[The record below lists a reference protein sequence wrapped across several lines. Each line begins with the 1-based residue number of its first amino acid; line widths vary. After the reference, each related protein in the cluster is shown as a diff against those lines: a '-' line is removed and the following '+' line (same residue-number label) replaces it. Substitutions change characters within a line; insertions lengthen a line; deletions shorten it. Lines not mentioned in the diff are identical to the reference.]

1 MQEAGTILWS
11 DGSCYPLVRFISSCR
26 FTRRT
31 EIPETLRTFI
41 EQRIAAHPYF
51 FHKIRLWDDFY
62 TPGWSDVEH
71 EKLPYYGLPERMD
84 GMRVLDVGC
93 AEGFFSFEAERR
105 GAAQVVA
112 IDSFDDSIERFNLVR
127 MALGSKA
134 HGFLCN
140 VYDLS
145 PRTFGTFDLVM
156 FFGVLYHVKH
166 PWYALEKVA
175 SICSGT
181 LLLQTLVADDAAL
194 RDRSVAQF
202 HPFGIESGPP
212 EDRQHDP
219 TVFWVPTPECARN
232 LVRAVG
238 FVDVEDV
245 TVEPGKPY
253 VLRARAANV
262 VPGKAP
268 DPMTAPWS

>member
-1 MQEAGTILWS
+1 MIHTTEAFRSLMEQQ
-11 DGSCYPLVRFISSCR
+11 IS
-26 FTRRT
+26 
-31 EIPETLRTFI
+31 
-41 EQRIAAHPYF
+41 EQPYF
-51 FHKIRLWDDFY
+51 FHKMRLWDDFY
-62 TPGWSDVEH
+62 TPGWSDVER

-93 AEGFFSFEAERR
+93 AEGFFAFEAERR

-112 IDSFDDSIERFNLVR
+112 IDSFEGSIERFNLVR
-127 MALGSKA
+127 QALGSRVNA
-134 HGFLCN
+134 YLCN

-145 PRTFGTFDLVM
+145 PKTFGTFDLVL

-166 PWYALEKVA
+166 PWYALEKIA
-175 SICSGT
+175 SVCSGD
-181 LLLQTLVADDAAL
+181 LLLQTLVTDDPEYKDKSL
-194 RDRSVAQF
+194 SWF

-212 EDRQHDP
+212 DNRQFDP

-238 FVDVEDV
+238 FVDVKDV
-245 TVEPGKPY
+245 TSEHGKPY
-253 VLRARAANV
+253 VLRARSANV
-262 VPGKAP
+262 APGKAP